1 MDQEKIGKFIA
12 LLRKEQNMTQVELA
26 EKLGITDRAISKWE
40 NGRGLPDLS
49 LIKPLC
55 EALDISVN
63 ELLSGERLDKKEYQD
78 KVEENILK
86 TIDYSNFKIKKT
98 KNKFKI
104 VLIVILVI
112 ILAFPAMFV
121 IDVNRM
127 RNNGPVIFSTWGFDY
142 VPPINLKEDE
152 IYAAIEDYLLD
163 GHEDDDKRYENEKWF
178 ASFRVYLLEE
188 KEKDA
193 FYYVYTWV
201 LEESYYEEY
210 GKVKQGSGSSIPH
223 KFTVKNVNGEFKVTD
238 AKIPRDGTYYPID
251 MKELFPNSVRNNM
264 EDVHHDGTIE
274 RLGLD
279 IQKQVELYF
288 HK

>member
-12 LLRKEQNMTQVELA
+12 LLRKEKNMTQVELA

-49 LIKPLC
+49 LIRPLC
-55 EALDISVN
+55 EVLDINVN

-78 KVEENILK
+78 KVEENILN
-86 TIDYSNFKIKKT
+86 TIDYTNKKITKT
-98 KNKFKI
+98 KKKFKI
-104 VLIVILVI
+104 VLLVILVI
-112 ILAFPAMFV
+112 IIAFPAMFL

-127 RNNGPVIFSTWGFDY
+127 KNNEPVVFSTWGFSY
-142 VPPINLKEDE
+142 VPAINLNEDE
-152 IYAAIEDYLLD
+152 IYAAIESYILEQ
-163 GHEDDDKRYENEKWF
+163 HEDDNKLHENEKWF
-178 ASFRVYLLEE
+178 TSFRVYLLEE
-188 KEKDA
+188 KEKDKL
-193 FYYVYTWV
+193 YNVYAWV
-201 LEESYYEEY
+201 LEESYYESN

-223 KFTVKNVNGEFKVTD
+223 KFTVKNVNGEFKVIA

-251 MKELFPNSVRNNM
+251 MKELFPNYVRKDM
-264 EDVHHDGTIE
+264 EKVQYDGTIE
-274 RLGLD
+274 SLSLD

>member
-26 EKLGITDRAISKWE
+26 EKLGITDRAVSKWE

-55 EALDISVN
+55 EALNISVN

-78 KVEENILK
+78 KVEENILN
-86 TIDYSNFKIKKT
+86 TIDYTNFKIKKT

-104 VLIVILVI
+104 ALLAILVI
-112 ILAFPAMFV
+112 IIAFPLMFV

-127 RNNGPVIFSTWGFDY
+127 KNNEPVIFSTWGFSY

-152 IYAAIEDYLLD
+152 IYTAIEDYILEEHKND
-163 GHEDDDKRYENEKWF
+163 SKRYENEKWF
-178 ASFRVYLLEE
+178 VSYKVYLLEE

-193 FYYVYTWV
+193 FYYIYAWV
-201 LEESYYEEY
+201 LEESYYESN
-210 GKVKQGSGSSIPH
+210 GQVKQGSGLSIPH
-223 KFTVKNVNGEFKVTD
+223 KFTVKNVNGEFKVTE

-251 MKELFPNSVRNNM
+251 MKELFPSSVRNDM
-264 EDVHHDGTIE
+264 EKVQYDGTIE
-274 RLGLD
+274 RLSLD